1 MYRLLTTLLSLVIF
15 TAFSTSYAADAG
27 LTLNRPLPSLPDNQ
41 EMRVLTIDVAPGQTS
56 SPHRHNAHVFVYIL
70 SGSMNMQVEGGPLVQ
85 LFPGDMFYESPEN
98 IHAVSDNASL
108 TEPAKFLVHII
119 KTIDAPVSV
128 PVN

>member
-1 MYRLLTTLLSLVIF
+1 MVRLLTALLSIILF
-15 TAFSTSYAADAG
+15 TAFSTGQAADAG
-27 LTLNRPLPSLPDNQ
+27 PTLNMPLSPLPDNQ
-41 EMRVLTIDVAPGQTS
+41 EMLVLTIDVAPGQTS

-98 IHAVSDNASL
+98 IHAVSDNASQ

-119 KTIDAPVSV
+119 KTIDAPVNV